1 MYHPSINQCIINQ
14 SISET
19 SINQY
24 LQLLIGSCW
33 SPASNQVKKERIELK
48 IMKPNLERMQ
58 IAKELKSNFS
68 KPNHKDITTVNSN
81 KKVKTKPKTITKLS
95 KTKQNK
101 AIKPN
106 HKAKPKPLPSLIV
119 LQDKFQVSRRLAE
132 RDQLQH
138 NQLCNYR
145 GGTTCALCPD
155 CILAFSDCIL
165 FRGWLQLWL
174 PDWLPWWGALLL
186 YIIYNWPEKKHLCW
200 FCCIP
205 TFVWL
210 HSNICLIA
218 FQYLFNCLPIFV
230 NYFPIF
236 VDYIPIFVWL
246 HSNICLFAFQCDA
259 RHSS

>member
-68 KPNHKDITTVNSN
+68 KPNDKDITTVNSN

-106 HKAKPKPLPSLIV
+106 HKAKPKPLASLIV
-119 LQDKFQVSRRLAE
+119 LSDKFQVSRRLAE

-145 GGTTCALCPD
+145 GGTTCVLSSD
-155 CILAFSDCIL
+155 WILVFSDCIL

-186 YIIYNWPEKKHLCW
+186 YIRYNWITMHLCRY
-200 FCCIP
+200 CCIP
-205 TFVWL
+205 IFIWLHSNIGLISHQYLLIAVQYLFNFLPIFVDYFPIFVWS

-218 FQYLFNCLPIFV
+218 F
-230 NYFPIF
+230 
-236 VDYIPIFVWL
+236 
-246 HSNICLFAFQCDA
+246 
-259 RHSS
+259 